1 MRASSSKMLPFQR
14 EHPGALVSNWPLPAE
29 RRLNARYPLDLSVRF
44 RSFPK
49 GPLLFDVGR
58 TVDVSSGGVLVVS
71 EHVVSLEEIGMGAL
85 VEMSMEWPPLLDGRI
100 AMQLF
105 AIARVVR
112 RRPFDFAASFERYE
126 FRTVKSSSQPP
137 VRLGADV
144 LEWPPSLP
152 CPARN

>member
-1 MRASSSKMLPFQR
+1 MRASSSKILPFQR
-14 EHPGALVSNWPLPAE
+14 EQHGAPVSNWPVPAE
-29 RRLNARYPLDLSVRF
+29 RRSKVRYPLDLSVRF

-49 GPLLFDVGR
+49 GSLVFDVGR

-71 EHVVSLEEIGMGAL
+71 QRVVSPEEIGVGAL
-85 VEMSMEWPPLLDGRI
+85 VEMSIEWPPLLDGRI

-105 AIARVVR
+105 AIGRVVR

-126 FRTVKSSSQPP
+126 FRTVKSSSQPS

-144 LEWPPSLP
+144 LEWPPSKLTLL
-152 CPARN
+152 